1 MQYKALTILFAT
13 AALAANLDEF
23 TVDTALESL
32 LAVPTWVEEAIAS
45 AEPTAW
51 ASSLEYNSAFRM
63 TEQLAEL
70 AGTMPAWYSSLPES
84 VKHFESTKDAAIY
97 SYELTATQK
106 DVFTSSGSHSTV
118 TATAT
123 ATATATGSSDADASS
138 ISTGGAPAATGAIF
152 VGLAGAAGILG
163 LSLAL

>member
-1 MQYKALTILFAT
+1 MQYKVLTILFAT
-13 AALAANLDEF
+13 AVLATKSDEI

-45 AEPTAW
+45 AMPTAW

-84 VKHFESTKDAAIY
+84 VKHFESTRAAAIY
-97 SYELTATQK
+97 SYELTATQN
-106 DVFTSSGSHSTV
+106 DVFTTSGSH
-118 TATAT
+118 ATAT
-123 ATATATGSSDADASS
+123 ATATATGSSDADATS
-138 ISTGGAPAATGAIF
+138 ISTGGAPAATGAVF